1 MLDVLFKRYKSNRE
15 QYSNF
20 YEKEFFDYRHKAL
33 NLLQVG
39 VENSIPAWLKFL
51 QRCNVYC
58 IDEFDKR
65 QPDKYNYLNEKRVYW
80 SRCDTSSEKSI
91 KDIMKNVLN
100 NPRFDIIIDNVN
112 NFAITRQKNL
122 DRYCIGKYYIEDG
135 DDVRIVK

>member
-80 SRCDTSSEKSI
+80 SRCDTSNEKSI
-91 KDIMKNVLN
+91 KQIMKIFGTIQGL
-100 NPRFDIIIDNVN
+100 I
-112 NFAITRQKNL
+112 
-122 DRYCIGKYYIEDG
+122 
-135 DDVRIVK
+135 